1 MSQAQDPF
9 ERWRRRRLKTAG
21 DEENSQRDVGRAEA
35 RGRQASERASAGRRG
50 GEHRGGGEEGR
61 MRMRKE

>member
-9 ERWRRRRLKTAG
+9 ERRRRRRLKTAG

-35 RGRQASERASAGRRG
+35 RGRQASERAQ
-50 GEHRGGGEEGR
+50 GGEEENIEGEGR
-61 MRMRKE
+61 KGG